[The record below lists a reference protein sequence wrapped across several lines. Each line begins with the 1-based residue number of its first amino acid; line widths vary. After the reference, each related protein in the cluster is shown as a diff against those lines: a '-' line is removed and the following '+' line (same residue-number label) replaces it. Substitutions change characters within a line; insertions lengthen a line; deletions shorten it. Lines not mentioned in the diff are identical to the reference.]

1 MKKYLISDSPKNT
14 FTKNILYQY
23 KNLISISF
31 LRRKINYENVREV
44 KKFGDALK
52 GIVGFDSLI
61 WKEKK
66 TSIFINQF
74 YLYPFKNILK
84 YIYFS

>member
-14 FTKNILYQY
+14 FTKNILDQY

-52 GIVGFDSLI
+52 GKVGFDSLI

-66 TSIFINQF
+66 NLNFYKSILSLSI
-74 YLYPFKNILK
+74 
-84 YIYFS
+84 

>member
-1 MKKYLISDSPKNT
+1 MLKYQLQYIFLEKYLISDSPKNT
-14 FTKNILYQY
+14 FTKNILDQY

-52 GIVGFDSLI
+52 GKVGFDSLI
-61 WKEKK
+61 
-66 TSIFINQF
+66 
-74 YLYPFKNILK
+74 
-84 YIYFS
+84 

>member
-1 MKKYLISDSPKNT
+1 MISDSPKNT
-14 FTKNILYQY
+14 FTKNILDQY

-52 GIVGFDSLI
+52 GKVGFDSLI
-61 WKEKK
+61 
-66 TSIFINQF
+66 
-74 YLYPFKNILK
+74 
-84 YIYFS
+84 